1 MWIVHFWNGQ
11 SHSAWNTEKEALRQ
25 AETLIDKGIAGNR
38 HRINPADLVH
48 YDETVCCENGHY
60 YV

>member
-11 SHSAWNTEKEALRQ
+11 RHSAWNTKKEALHQ
-25 AETLIDKGIAGNR
+25 AETLIYKGISGNR
-38 HRINPADLVH
+38 HRIDPVDLIS